1 MNQWTLADAYEL
13 LAVAQSF
20 DRRTVGDFD
29 AEGWRRAMH
38 GLQLD
43 DAKAAIVEHY
53 TTSTDWLMPAH
64 VRAGVKRIRTARI
77 EKRPYD
83 WVPDADPDDPIAYQR
98 ALQAETARAADG
110 TEQRRDLT
118 ALPST
123 FRDVPTAS
131 PAAIEAA
138 RDAVR
143 RIRPTPRPE
152 LTHAEAI
159 ADMDR
164 MLAEQQKATCVH
176 DDWEHPV
183 DGEAELPCPRER
195 PVTADAAREE
205 PAVSS

>member
-1 MNQWTLADAYEL
+1 MTEWTLADAYEL

-53 TTSTDWLMPAH
+53 TNSDTWLMPAH
-64 VRAGVKRIRTARI
+64 VRDGVKRIRAARL
-77 EKRPYD
+77 EKRPFD

-98 ALQAETARAADG
+98 ALRAGNERAADG
-110 TEQRRDLT
+110 TEQPRDLT

-123 FRDVPTAS
+123 FRDVPKAS
-131 PAAIEAA
+131 PAAIEIAK
-138 RDAVR
+138 DQVR
-143 RIRPTPRPE
+143 RIRPAPRQRD
-152 LTHAEAI
+152 LSHAEAI

-164 MLAEQQKATCVH
+164 IRAEQDQAARPVGAGVAH
-176 DDWEHPV
+176 EAPV
-183 DGEAELPCPRER
+183 DAGTREGELA
-195 PVTADAAREE
+195 
-205 PAVSS
+205 